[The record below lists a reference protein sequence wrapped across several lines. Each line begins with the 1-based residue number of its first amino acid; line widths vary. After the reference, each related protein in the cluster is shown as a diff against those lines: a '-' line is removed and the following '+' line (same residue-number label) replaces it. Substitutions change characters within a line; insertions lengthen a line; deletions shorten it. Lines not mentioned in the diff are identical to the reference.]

1 MIQILEAIVEKFPR
15 LTDIHITEGAPILI
29 RESGALLSSDFMAE
43 TGLFSELAKQYILP
57 ERMKELAKKGG
68 CDASFTLQGLRC
80 RMHIYRAGGKQAA
93 AIRILPTLA
102 NVPPDLD
109 DEWLTGLSS
118 LMTGLVLIA
127 GPSGSGKST
136 TMARILQKINALR
149 PCHIIT
155 LEDPVEY
162 ILPSDRALIHQREI
176 GNDVESFP
184 EGVRASLREDP
195 DVIAIGEMRD
205 LETISAALTAAE
217 TGHLVLGTIHTGTA
231 AGGIRR
237 LIHAFPESGQS
248 EARYTL
254 SSVLRSISAQ
264 KLYQG
269 SSGTVLLR
277 EILTNTPAISHLIRE
292 GKEEQIP
299 SYMETAAKDMR
310 TMKHQVYEL
319 LQEGAVPTEER
330 TSLLHFISL

>member
-1 MIQILEAIVEKFPR
+1 MIQILERLVEKFPG
-15 LTDIHITEGAPILI
+15 LTDIHITEGAPILV
-29 RESGALLSSDFMAE
+29 RKSGALLPSAFIAE
-43 TGLFSELAKQYILP
+43 SGLLSELADRYMSE
-57 ERMKELAKKGG
+57 ERKKEFVKTGN
-68 CDASFTLQGLRC
+68 CDASFTLMGLRC
-80 RMHIYRAGGKQAA
+80 RMHFYKAGEKKAA
-93 AIRILPTLA
+93 AIRILPTLDDM
-102 NVPPDLD
+102 PPDRD
-109 DEWLTGLSS
+109 DEWLNSLSS
-118 LMTGLVLIA
+118 LLTGLVLIS

-136 TMARILQKINALR
+136 TMARILQKINGRR

-162 ILPSDRALIHQREI
+162 ILPSDKALIHQREI
-176 GNDVESFP
+176 GTDVAGFP
-184 EGVRASLREDP
+184 EGVRAGLREDP

-254 SSVLRSISAQ
+254 SSVLKSISAQ
-264 KLYQG
+264 RLYQG

-299 SYMETAAKDMR
+299 SYMETATKDMR

-319 LQEGAVPTEER
+319 LREGSVPAGEQAK
-330 TSLLHFISL
+330 LLRFISR